1 LISIYSESRRVK
13 HHHHISHNITNSSSI
28 LGGNPELVKASIRAR
43 FGEPAIVDE
52 IIELDN
58 KWREGKKILM
68 NISNFNLSYYK
79 IARFGLDKLNKA
91 LKDTSKAVGDKKKIN
106 KEDPCEV
113 SHFNCILHP
122 ADYSFMI

>member
-1 LISIYSESRRVK
+1 M
-13 HHHHISHNITNSSSI
+13 

-58 KWREGKKILM
+58 KWRQSKIFL
-68 NISNFNLSYYK
+68 NLSNQLTTLHRL
-79 IARFGLDKLNKA
+79 IARYDLDKLNKA
-91 LKDTSKAVGDKKKIN
+91 LKDASKAVGDKKKIN

-113 SHFNCILHP
+113 S
-122 ADYSFMI
+122 SFSAFFLK